1 MQKKMS
7 NGWIKIHRQILEWEW
22 YDEPNTLRLFLH
34 LLLKANHKTRSYR
47 GVEIKE
53 GQIMTGY
60 DKLAKELNLST
71 QKIRTSISK
80 LKSTSE
86 ITSVSTSQGTI
97 IQIVKYKDYQVVTSK
112 TTDEQQTDNKPIT
125 TNKNVK
131 KEKEIREVLSELHSD
146 KVILFKEWKS
156 YRDAI
161 NKPIKTIQAFK
172 LIVKKLNDEPLA
184 KVTYV
189 INNSIENG
197 WQGLFWDKY
206 DEVSHKPKKEVVPVI
221 HWNNEPKN

>member
-97 IQIVKYKDYQVVTSK
+97 IQIVKYKNYQVVTSK
-112 TTDEQQTDNKPIT
+112 LTDEQQTDNKRIT

-131 KEKEIREVLSELHSD
+131 KEKEVYSFESFWFEYDKKIGSKEKIETKFNKLSNED
-146 KVILFKEWKS
+146 KVLIKIYLPKYKISQPDKKYRKNPDTFLNNKS
-156 YRDAI
+156 WLDEIIIESNNII
-161 NKPIKTIQAFK
+161 NYNNPTNANPY
-172 LIVKKLNDEPLA
+172 KKFEA
-184 KVTYV
+184 
-189 INNSIENG
+189 
-197 WQGLFWDKY
+197 
-206 DEVSHKPKKEVVPVI
+206 
-221 HWNNEPKN
+221 

>member
-1 MQKKMS
+1 MS

-34 LLLKANHKTRSYR
+34 LLLKANHKPRNYR
-47 GVEIKE
+47 GVNIKE

-97 IQIVKYKDYQVVTSK
+97 IQIVKYKDYQVITSK
-112 TTDEQQTDNKPIT
+112 LTDEQQTDNKPIT

-131 KEKEIREVLSELHSD
+131 NEKNIDERKNNFRQSIASFNKANPNKYPKQLYVDFESYWSEHGENDIKMRFEKQTSFSINRRLATW
-146 KVILFKEWKS
+146 FKNDFNDS
-156 YRDAI
+156 Y
-161 NKPIKTIQAFK
+161 
-172 LIVKKLNDEPLA
+172 
-184 KVTYV
+184 
-189 INNSIENG
+189 
-197 WQGLFWDKY
+197 
-206 DEVSHKPKKEVVPVI
+206 KPKKEVIVI
-221 HWNNEPKN
+221 HPKDYLA